1 MGYDPIAVEYTDLRC
16 SDCGVKFSIVSTTGP
31 VNTCEPC
38 YLDRVTAILT
48 DTVKVEHLVP
58 VPGDRV
64 SCGNRK
70 DLPPELRVHAWMDM
84 GVDVR
89 HFDDGYLMEALVSVC
104 TECGRDRMKDARPK
118 KPKPTPPPPM
128 PPEVK
133 AKRDALRRELFEVK
147 ASPEFRAMALAEFD
161 KHNLKGE

>member
-16 SDCGVKFSIVSTTGP
+16 GDCGIKFSIVSTTGP

-38 YLDRVTAILT
+38 YQERVTAILT
-48 DTVKVEHLVP
+48 DNVPVYHLVP
-58 VPGDRV
+58 VPGDSV

-70 DLPPELRVHAWMDM
+70 PQRQHEWMSM

-104 TECGRDRMKDARPK
+104 VECGRDRMKDARPK
-118 KPKPTPPPPM
+118 LPKPPPP
-128 PPEVK
+128 PALDPEVK
-133 AKRDALRRELFEVK
+133 AKRDALRRELFEQGVTGDDRTK
-147 ASPEFRAMALAEFD
+147 ALAEFD
-161 KHNLKGE
+161 RHNLKGE